1 MATVINKSDK
11 VMKSI
16 RLLSVWLL
24 SFICM
29 LVSAQTAQLEYRP
42 FVQDGK
48 LWRLRV
54 GEIMENIYGNM
65 IDGDTLIGGERW
77 NKVYNYVGVTSNNK
91 YYAAIRESGKKV
103 YAIAKGSSRTR
114 LLYDFG
120 LKEGQTVKCGIE
132 GNAFGCLLD
141 EGEKFDTLLGF
152 PLVTY
157 LKVERIDTVTARG
170 LQHRR
175 FTLSIL
181 DSFKEYLLNE
191 WEPVVGSVTW
201 IEGVGSGA
209 GPFSPWMP
217 LPPNGSIL
225 VGCKIN
231 KTDIFG
237 YSDFYD
243 AEIYNSVGG
252 IRSDESEESGT
263 YDLSG
268 RRLSAPPAKGMY
280 IEDKRVKIKE

>member
-1 MATVINKSDK
+1 MKNVKYEMA
-11 VMKSI
+11 
-16 RLLSVWLL
+16 
-24 SFICM
+24 CM
-29 LVSAQTAQLEYRP
+29 LCAISISAWPQTSQLDYRP
-42 FVQDGK
+42 FVEEGK
-48 LWRLRV
+48 TWRIHV
-54 GEIMENIYGNM
+54 GMILENIYGNF
-65 IDGDTLIGGERW
+65 IDGDTLIDGERW
-77 NKVYNYVGVTSNNK
+77 KKVYNYVGVTSNNM

-103 YAIAKGSSRTR
+103 YAIAKGSSRPR

-120 LKEGQTVKCGIE
+120 FKEGQTVKCGIE
-132 GNAFGCLLD
+132 GSVFGCLLD

-170 LQHRR
+170 LRHRR

-181 DSFKEYLLNE
+181 DSYKEYLLNE
-191 WEPVVGSVTW
+191 WEPVVGSVIW

-231 KTDIFG
+231 QTDIFS
-237 YSDFYD
+237 YPDFYD
-243 AEIYNSVGG
+243 AEIYNSVGC
-252 IRSDESEESGT
+252 IRSCESGETGT

-268 RRLSAPPAKGMY
+268 RRLPTPPTKGVYIESSSAKGF
-280 IEDKRVKIKE
+280 VKKLKK